1 MITDWPA
8 FVTIRCSRLLRQQQL
23 EAMGGAGEEASA
35 GEPSSSSSF
44 AKEELSEV
52 AEHLSRPRARG
63 GRKEPAASEGGGEEA
78 GGSGR
83 VSPSPDKRLSPPN
96 NAVFP
101 SPLLKSRPSSS
112 LRRATASPSPHS
124 CKRSKMGTPTSPA
137 TEERVIML
145 ADKPK
150 TLRTVERLG
159 GTAEGA
165 AHSGDEGAAH
175 SSDEGAAHSGDEG
188 ATLKLALPLAW
199 KPLTVTPPE
208 SDRMD
213 GCVTPGAL
221 SAEMH

>member
-1 MITDWPA
+1 
-8 FVTIRCSRLLRQQQL
+8 
-23 EAMGGAGEEASA
+23 MGGAGEEASA
-35 GEPSSSSSF
+35 GAPSSSSSF

-52 AEHLSRPRARG
+52 AEEHLSRPRPRG

-101 SPLLKSRPSSS
+101 SPLHKSRPSSS
-112 LRRATASPSPHS
+112 LRRATASPSPRS
-124 CKRSKMGTPTSPA
+124 RKRSKTGTPTSPA

-150 TLRTVERLG
+150 TLRTVERL
-159 GTAEGA
+159 EGA

-175 SSDEGAAHSGDEG
+175 SGAEGAA
-188 ATLKLALPLAW
+188 LKLALPLAW

>member
-1 MITDWPA
+1 
-8 FVTIRCSRLLRQQQL
+8 
-23 EAMGGAGEEASA
+23 MGGAGEEASA

-83 VSPSPDKRLSPPN
+83 VSPSPDKRASPPN

-112 LRRATASPSPHS
+112 LRRATASPSPR
-124 CKRSKMGTPTSPA
+124 KRSKMGTPTSPA

-150 TLRTVERLG
+150 TLRTVERLE
-159 GTAEGA
+159 GTA
-165 AHSGDEGAAH
+165 
-175 SSDEGAAHSGDEG
+175 EGAAHSGDEG

-199 KPLTVTPPE
+199 KPLIVTPPE
-208 SDRMD
+208 NDRMD

>member
-1 MITDWPA
+1 
-8 FVTIRCSRLLRQQQL
+8 
-23 EAMGGAGEEASA
+23 MGGAGEEAGA

-52 AEHLSRPRARG
+52 AVHLSRPRPRG

-112 LRRATASPSPHS
+112 LRRATASPSPRS
-124 CKRSKMGTPTSPA
+124 RKRKMGTTPTSPA

-165 AHSGDEGAAH
+165 LQSG
-175 SSDEGAAHSGDEG
+175 DEGAAHSGDEG